1 MARLLTGV
9 SDSPPPPSSE
19 SLSEADYLEGNLVQ
33 TYCLWSPNSPQGSFM
48 LMTSVKKR
56 KSFIGREKKVH
67 VSSALEA
74 LYVQNR
80 ESKSMDKI
88 NSFLPYRKNLF
99 GPQGI
104 LQYGGFQA

>member
-80 ESKSMDKI
+80 ESKTLRAFYNMEDFRPRWCITNIKSRI
-88 NSFLPYRKNLF
+88 
-99 GPQGI
+99 
-104 LQYGGFQA
+104 